1 MKQMNNLSYQEYLTE
16 GLESLSKHF
25 SVKTYKLAPKEE
37 WRGFERG
44 KDLRVQIRWKDE
56 CIWEWVLE
64 KTFWIQKNTNK
75 EDRIYM
81 RNHADIKLNSCKKAI
96 IKNKPTDKPTDIK
109 TKMFLKEKNK
119 VGNTQTLF
127 DKMKK
132 NDIN

>member
-1 MKQMNNLSYQEYLTE
+1 MNNSSYKEYLTE

-25 SVKTYKLAPKEE
+25 SVKTYKLAPQEE
-37 WRGFERG
+37 WTGFERG
-44 KDLRVQIRWKDE
+44 KDLRIQIRWKGD

-64 KTFWIQKNTNK
+64 KTFWIQRNTNK

-81 RNHADIKLNSCKKAI
+81 RNHADIKLNTCKGAI
-96 IKNKPTDKPTDIK
+96 IKKNPAENK
-109 TKMFLKEKNK
+109 TKLFLKEKNK